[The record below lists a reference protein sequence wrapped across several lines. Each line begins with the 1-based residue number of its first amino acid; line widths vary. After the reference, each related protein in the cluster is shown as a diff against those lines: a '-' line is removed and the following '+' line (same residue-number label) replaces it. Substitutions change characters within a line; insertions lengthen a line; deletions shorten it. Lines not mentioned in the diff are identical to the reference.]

1 MDNLSGDHLV
11 LYLIWP
17 SPDGARVLFGSDRD
31 GGTDLLPYVKASLDP
46 ASAETRVP
54 GPERDPSDWST
65 DGRWIAGGRAD
76 IQVGS
81 PFPGG
86 PVFTF
91 IATPATERDGRFSP
105 DGRWLAYT
113 SDESGRYNI
122 YVRPF
127 AGAPAQPERKIQ
139 ISLDGGE
146 YAAWG
151 PRGDEIFYMTAD
163 ASIVSV
169 DTSKLRQTHSVPRPV
184 RLFQACPETRPRG
197 LPNTSQPFMWSFDT
211 RDGQR
216 FLVNCLADPPGRY
229 TILLNWA
236 FRR

>member
-1 MDNLSGDHLV
+1 M
-11 LYLIWP
+11 
-17 SPDGARVLFGSDRD
+17 
-31 GGTDLLPYVKASLDP
+31 
-46 ASAETRVP
+46 
-54 GPERDPSDWST
+54 
-65 DGRWIAGGRAD
+65 
-76 IQVGS
+76 
-81 PFPGG
+81 
-86 PVFTF
+86 
-91 IATPATERDGRFSP
+91 
-105 DGRWLAYT
+105 
-113 SDESGRYNI
+113 
-122 YVRPF
+122 RPF

-169 DTSKLRQTHSVPRPV
+169 DTSKLRQTLSVPRPV
-184 RLFQACPETRPRG
+184 RLFQACPETRPQG
-197 LPNTSQPFMWSFDT
+197 LPNTSQPYMWSFDT

-229 TILLNWA
+229 TVLLNWA